1 MLQSVFIMLREGLEA
16 SLIVGILLAYLSK
29 TGNRSRFG
37 SVWIG
42 TGLAI
47 GASLI
52 AAALLFVLV
61 GELVGTAEQIY
72 EGTALLTAVAVLT
85 YMIFWMRRQAVNLK
99 GELQARVDSALR
111 GGSTLALV
119 LVTFIIVV
127 REGIESVLFMFAS
140 VQSSNPLSA
149 SLGGVLGLAAAVL
162 LGYSI
167 YTGASRLNLQQFFNV
182 TGVLLILF
190 AGGMLA
196 LGVGEWQE
204 AGLIP
209 FGVSPAWDVNSV
221 IDENGPVGQ
230 VLKTL
235 FGFQS
240 QPSVLGAFAHVG
252 YLIVVLALYFKPGSR
267 AKSTA
272 RPLPQAGRNQPNTI
286 A

>member
-1 MLQSVFIMLREGLEA
+1 MLQSVFIMLREGLEGA
-16 SLIVGILLAYLSK
+16 LIVGILLAYLSK
-29 TGNRSRFG
+29 TGNRNRFG

-111 GGSTLALV
+111 GGSTFAMALLA
-119 LVTFIIVV
+119 FIIVV
-127 REGIESVLFMFAS
+127 REGVESVLFMFAS
-140 VQSSNPLSA
+140 VQTSDPLPA
-149 SLGGVLGLAAAVL
+149 AAGGILGLAVAVL

-196 LGVGEWQE
+196 LGVHEWQE

-209 FGVSPAWDVNSV
+209 FGVSPAWNVNSL
-221 IDENGPVGQ
+221 IDKNGVVGQ

-240 QPSVLGAFAHVG
+240 EPSVLGAFAHVG
-252 YLIVVLALYFKPGSR
+252 YLVVALALYFKPSSR
-267 AKSTA
+267 AKSA
-272 RPLPQAGRNQPNTI
+272 AAPSPSRA
-286 A
+286 